1 MNFGVV
7 KGTVR
12 LCVLKTML
20 FPRHC
25 LSTATASH
33 SPVRVRLLPS
43 PKCLFDELVQV
54 KVEGLCPNQEVVL
67 RAKLTDEKGEL
78 FQSSAAYRADRIGV
92 IDLSRSPALGGSF
105 SGTDPMGLFW
115 ALSAKNAH
123 KKLVKRDVRT
133 PFLVDIEVYSDGDT
147 EGQLIAKET
156 NERGFLAEG
165 VQRLPVRE
173 GRVRATLFLPPGSAH
188 RYHPCAD
195 SGGVKMNTRC
205 PPKRVPS
212 AALFFTLCR
221 LTVQPP
227 QSYSVGG
234 QRSSGQL
241 TGKPAGRGPFPGVL
255 DMYGTGGGLPEY
267 RASLLASR
275 GFAVLALAYY
285 SYLDL
290 PKDMRELELEY
301 FEEAVSFLRTHP
313 QVKGPGI
320 GVLAISKSGDL
331 ALSMASFLPGISA
344 TVSINGCNANTLF
357 PLRYK
362 GTVVPPLSFKTSRL
376 FLTKSGIANIRDT
389 LNNPTEGENRQSLI
403 PIEQAQCRFLFVV
416 AEDDQNWKSP
426 FYAEEAA
433 KRLREHGKENCEVV
447 VYPGAGHY
455 LEPPYFPHCPS
466 SLHLLV
472 GFPVVWG
479 GEPRSHGEAQVD
491 LWGRIQAFFIKHL
504 DVESTSK
511 ARL

>member
-1 MNFGVV
+1 MAKSSKMNFGVV

-12 LCVLKTML
+12 LCILKTML

-25 LSTATASH
+25 LSTAAACH

-43 PKCLFDELVQV
+43 PKCLFDQPVQV
-54 KVEGLCPNQEVVL
+54 KVEGLSPNQEVVL
-67 RAKLTDEKGEL
+67 RAKLTDEKGEP
-78 FQSSAAYRADRIGV
+78 FQSSATYRADGIGE

-147 EGQLIAKET
+147 EGQLLAKET

-173 GRVRATLFLPPGSAH
+173 GRVRATLFLPP
-188 RYHPCAD
+188 
-195 SGGVKMNTRC
+195 
-205 PPKRVPS
+205 
-212 AALFFTLCR
+212 
-221 LTVQPP
+221 
-227 QSYSVGG
+227 
-234 QRSSGQL
+234 
-241 TGKPAGRGPFPGVL
+241 GRGPFPGVL

-290 PKDMRELELEY
+290 PKDMRELDLEY

-362 GTVVPPLSFKTSRL
+362 GTVFPPLSFKTSRQ

-472 GFPVVWG
+472 GLPVVWG

-504 DVESTSK
+504 DGEH
-511 ARL
+511 LQG

>member
-1 MNFGVV
+1 
-7 KGTVR
+7 
-12 LCVLKTML
+12 ML

-25 LSTATASH
+25 LSTAAACH

-43 PKCLFDELVQV
+43 PKCLFDEPVQV
-54 KVEGLCPNQEVVL
+54 KVEGLSPNKEVVL

-78 FQSSAAYRADRIGV
+78 FQSSASYRADGIGE

-123 KKLVKRDVRT
+123 KGSLPWGAGHVRD
-133 PFLVDIEVYSDGDT
+133 
-147 EGQLIAKET
+147 
-156 NERGFLAEG
+156 
-165 VQRLPVRE
+165 
-173 GRVRATLFLPPGSAH
+173 
-188 RYHPCAD
+188 
-195 SGGVKMNTRC
+195 
-205 PPKRVPS
+205 
-212 AALFFTLCR
+212 
-221 LTVQPP
+221 
-227 QSYSVGG
+227 
-234 QRSSGQL
+234 
-241 TGKPAGRGPFPGVL
+241 
-255 DMYGTGGGLPEY
+255 GGGLPEY

-389 LNNPTEGENRQSLI
+389 LNNPTEGENRQSVI

-447 VYPGAGHY
+447 VYPGA
-455 LEPPYFPHCPS
+455 
-466 SLHLLV
+466 SLLPLLPLFAAFT
-472 GFPVVWG
+472 GWFASG
-479 GEPRSHGEAQVD
+479 LGRGTQEPRGGAGGPVGQD
-491 LWGRIQAFFIKHL
+491 TGIFY
-504 DVESTSK
+504 K
-511 ARL
+511 AP